1 MLIALVAVALR
12 LPWVLF
18 AIPAGIVT
26 DRAVRRRLILGMD
39 ALRAAAF
46 GGAAVAPWSALP
58 LTAPPQVGVSS
69 TPAFVA
75 LILATLTVGAADRT
89 LLGGRNWHRA
99 GHRDR
104 MATAWNRS
112 RPPAVPERLV
122 PRQVGTL
129 PRLCDIKLDVSDPAP
144 AGPKIL
150 SRDANSAPCPRRMA
164 LEETSPDQVAAFR
177 FTRSSSF
184 AAASLR
190 SL

>member
-75 LILATLTVGAADRT
+75 LILAALTVGAADRT
-89 LLGGRNWHRA
+89 LLGGRNWH
-99 GHRDR
+99 
-104 MATAWNRS
+104 
-112 RPPAVPERLV
+112 
-122 PRQVGTL
+122 
-129 PRLCDIKLDVSDPAP
+129 PAP

-150 SRDANSAPCPRRMA
+150 PRDANSAPRPRRMTFG
-164 LEETSPDQVAAFR
+164 ETPPDQVAAFR